1 MARKKAATVK
11 RIRITQVRSGIG
23 RPARHR
29 ATLKALGFRR
39 HQQSVEHEDN
49 AAIRGM
55 VFQVRHL
62 VRVEDI
68 GSEGEA

>member
-1 MARKKAATVK
+1 VARKKAATAK

-49 AAIRGM
+49 PAIRGM

-68 GSEGEA
+68 ASEGEA